1 MIRRI
6 GWLGGILAGCLLAM
20 LWGILADSRHPAG
33 DTGTQEAVLPPVS
46 YWFGDASRLLAARPD
61 YTAHRRLA
69 TDALERFF
77 GRALVLSPL
86 PLDELRGQALEL
98 PFRGGAKVPAGA
110 FRPNDLLPLDVAPVP
125 PKGEVRGPSVRLI
138 PDGALVRAGFGF
150 AGKRPEWRLPAG
162 RLELDVLLGADG
174 RVRQVLG
181 LSGGAKAVRLAEQYL
196 LRFGL
201 GRGAAS
207 GRVVVESLP

>member
-1 MIRRI
+1 MVCRI

-20 LWGILADSRHPAG
+20 LWGIVADSRRPSAAAG
-33 DTGTQEAVLPPVS
+33 MQESALPPVS
-46 YWFGDASRLLAARPD
+46 YWLGDASRLLAARPD
-61 YTAHRRLA
+61 YTAHRRLG

-86 PLDELRGQALEL
+86 PLDELRGRALEL
-98 PFRGGAKVPAGA
+98 PFRGGAKVPEGE
-110 FRPNDLLPLDVAPVP
+110 FRANDLLPLEVESAPE
-125 PKGEVRGPSVRLI
+125 KGDARGAAVRLI
-138 PDGALVRAGFGF
+138 PDRELVRAGFAL

-181 LSGGAKAVRLAEQYL
+181 LSGGTNAVRQAEQYL
-196 LRFGL
+196 LRFAL